1 MRISTPAVL
10 LAVSLVASAAA
21 PDAPPASP
29 PPPRFPSDVDLV
41 VVDVVVTAKG
51 GAPLAGLRA
60 EDFKVTE
67 DGVPQEVG
75 TFEAIDVSAETA
87 QDESP
92 ERRPRVSVNTG
103 VQGMTTRSFVIVFD
117 QVHLTSL
124 SAERA
129 KTAISD
135 FLRFGPRE
143 GDTVTIVGTGG
154 GSWWMTRA
162 SEDMEELRD
171 VLKRL
176 QGRSQANDSPDR
188 ITDWEAMRIWQDR
201 DPITLEQVRRRFE
214 TYISGRQRMAEGDPV
229 RGQDRITDASNGKE
243 LVPDDDIRNRAQD
256 VYQRSLVSNRTTLS
270 GLSRVLDSLGAVR
283 GRKTVILFSEG
294 FIRDTRL
301 EEYDTV
307 IRSAQRSN
315 AAIYFVDA
323 RGLEGMPAATTAQF
337 GALLPATDVAT
348 QRTEELVATL
358 GADTLANNTG
368 GFAIKNTNDLGRGL
382 TRIAQETRRYYL
394 LGYVPTNARRDGSW
408 RKIDVKVGRG
418 DVEVRARKG
427 YYAPGSGRKG
437 DHAAAGSWRPGL
449 QQALDSPFEFQAIP
463 VRLTHHLFG
472 KGDDRGQAR
481 ALLSAEIDVRSL
493 AFAEEAGRSVDT
505 VEFLLVVTH
514 RASGVFQRQDQKL
527 ELKLPPNVRL
537 ALGRS
542 WLPVSREFDLA
553 PGRYQAKLA
562 VRDTR
567 SGNIGSVS
575 HDFEV
580 PALDGWRTSTP
591 VLSDALEPRT
601 EGAPVRPVIP
611 ARRTFAPGATLYF
624 QFEVY
629 GSAPD
634 PASGLPRVSS
644 GFTVRASDG
653 EVISRGAP
661 VAIKPAAEGRLARLG
676 RISLEG
682 LAPGRYELV
691 LDLRDDVAGRTLEV
705 REPFS
710 VEVPSVPVSERRP
723 SPLSAAARTPSPS

>member
-1 MRISTPAVL
+1 MNPSKPAVL
-10 LAVSLVASAAA
+10 LAVSLAVTAGGQEPPRTPAA
-21 PDAPPASP
+21 
-29 PPPRFPSDVDLV
+29 PRFPSDVELV
-41 VVDVVVTAKG
+41 VVDVVVTAKA
-51 GAPLAGLRA
+51 GAPVAGLRA

-75 TFEAIDVSAETA
+75 TFEAVDVSAETGEV
-87 QDESP
+87 ESA
-92 ERRPRVSVNTG
+92 ELRPRVSVNTG
-103 VQGMTTRSFVIVFD
+103 LQGMTARSFVIVFD

-124 SAERA
+124 NAERA
-129 KTAISD
+129 KKAIAD
-135 FLRFGPRE
+135 FFRFGPRE

-162 SEDMEELRD
+162 SEDMQELRD

-176 QGRSQANDSPDR
+176 QGRSPATDTPDR

-214 TYISGRQRMAEGDPV
+214 TYISGRSRSAEGDPI
-229 RGQDRITDASNGKE
+229 RGTDRITDASNGKD
-243 LVPDDDIRNRAQD
+243 LVPDDEIRNRAQA
-256 VYQRSLVSNRTTLS
+256 VYQHSVVSNRTTLS

-307 IRSAQRSN
+307 IRAAQRSN

-323 RGLEGMPAATTAQF
+323 KGLEGMPAATTAQY
-337 GALLPATDVAT
+337 GAMLPASDVAA

-394 LGYVPTNARRDGSW
+394 LGYVSTNARRDGDW
-408 RKIDVKVGRG
+408 RKIDVKVARA
-418 DVEVRARKG
+418 DVDVRARKG
-427 YYAPGSGRKG
+427 YYAPGGGKKG
-437 DHAAAGSWRPGL
+437 GSAAAGSWRPGL

-472 KGDDRGQAR
+472 EGEKGKAR
-481 ALLSAEIDVRSL
+481 ALLSADIDVRSL
-493 AFAEEAGRSVDT
+493 AFAEEGGRSVDT

-514 RASGVFQRQDQKL
+514 RESGLFQRQDQKL
-527 ELKLPPNVRL
+527 ELKLPPEVRL

-542 WLPVSREFDLA
+542 WLPVSREFELG
-553 PGRYQAKLA
+553 PGAYQAKLA

-567 SGNIGSVS
+567 GGTIGSVS

-580 PALDGWRTSTP
+580 PPLEGWRTSTP

-601 EGAPVRPVIP
+601 EGAPLKAVIP

-644 GFTVRASDG
+644 GFAVRTSEG
-653 EVISRGAP
+653 NVTSRGAP
-661 VAIKPAAEGRLARLG
+661 VAIRPSADGRVARLG

-682 LAPGRYELV
+682 MAPGRYELV
-691 LDLRDDVAGRTLEV
+691 LDLRDDVSGRTLEV

-710 VEVPSVPVSERRP
+710 IEAPAGPGE
-723 SPLSAAARTPSPS
+723 

>member
-1 MRISTPAVL
+1 MNPSKPAVL
-10 LAVSLVASAAA
+10 LAVSLAASAAGQEPRRA
-21 PDAPPASP
+21 PES
-29 PPPRFPSDVDLV
+29 PRFPSDVELV

-51 GAPLAGLRA
+51 GGPLAGLRA
-60 EDFKVTE
+60 EDFKVSE

-75 TFEAIDVSAETA
+75 TFEAVDVSAETA
-87 QDESP
+87 EVEP
-92 ERRPRVSVNTG
+92 AELRPRVSVNTG
-103 VQGMTTRSFVIVFD
+103 LQGMTARSFVIVFD

-124 SAERA
+124 NAERA
-129 KTAISD
+129 KKAIAD

-162 SEDMEELRD
+162 TDDMQELRD
-171 VLKRL
+171 VLERL
-176 QGRSQANDSPDR
+176 HGRSPATETPDR

-201 DPITLEQVRRRFE
+201 DPLTLEQVRRRFE
-214 TYISGRQRMAEGDPV
+214 TYISGRSRSAEGDPV
-229 RGQDRITDASNGKE
+229 RGQDRLTDASGGKE
-243 LVPDDDIRNRAQD
+243 LVSDDEIRNRAQD
-256 VYQRSLVSNRTTLS
+256 VYQHSVVSNRTTLS

-315 AAIYFVDA
+315 AAIYFVDVK
-323 RGLEGMPAATTAQF
+323 GLEGMPAATTAQY
-337 GALLPATDVAT
+337 GAMLPAADVAA

-394 LGYVPTNARRDGSW
+394 LGYVSTNTRRDGDW
-408 RKIDVKVGRG
+408 RKIDVKVGRA

-427 YYAPGSGRKG
+427 YYAPGGGGKGGR
-437 DHAAAGSWRPGL
+437 AAAGSWRPGL

-463 VRLTHHLFG
+463 VRLTHHVFG
-472 KGDDRGQAR
+472 EGEEKGKAR
-481 ALLSAEIDVRSL
+481 ALLSADIDVRGL
-493 AFAEEAGRSVDT
+493 AFAEEGGRSVDT

-527 ELKLPPNVRL
+527 ELKLPPEVRL
-537 ALGRS
+537 SLGRS

-553 PGRYQAKLA
+553 PGGYQAKLA

-567 SGNIGSVS
+567 SGTIGSVS
-575 HDFEV
+575 HDFDV
-580 PALDGWRTSTP
+580 PDLQGWRTSTP

-601 EGAPVRPVIP
+601 EGTALRPVIP

-629 GSAPD
+629 GSARD

-644 GFTVRASDG
+644 GFRVRTSDG
-653 EVISRGAP
+653 AVISRGAP
-661 VAIKPAAEGRLARLG
+661 VPIRPAAEGRLARLG

-682 LAPGRYELV
+682 MAPGRYELV

-710 VEVPSVPVSERRP
+710 VEMPGGPASE
-723 SPLSAAARTPSPS
+723 

>member
-1 MRISTPAVL
+1 MSPSKPAVL
-10 LAVSLVASAAA
+10 LAVSLAATA
-21 PDAPPASP
+21 AGQEPRRTPEA
-29 PPPRFPSDVDLV
+29 PRFPSDVELV

-51 GAPLAGLRA
+51 GGPLAGLRA
-60 EDFKVTE
+60 EDFKVEE

-75 TFEAIDVSAETA
+75 TFEAVDVSAETTEVEPA
-87 QDESP
+87 EL
-92 ERRPRVSVNTG
+92 RPRVSVNTG
-103 VQGMTTRSFVIVFD
+103 LQGMTARSFVIVFD

-124 SAERA
+124 NAERA
-129 KTAISD
+129 KKAIAD
-135 FLRFGPRE
+135 FFRFGPRE

-162 SEDMEELRD
+162 SEDMQEMRD

-176 QGRSQANDSPDR
+176 QGRSPATETPDR

-214 TYISGRQRMAEGDPV
+214 TYISGRSRSAEGDPV
-229 RGQDRITDASNGKE
+229 RGQDRITDASGGKE
-243 LVPDDDIRNRAQD
+243 LVSDDEIRNRAQD
-256 VYQRSLVSNRTTLS
+256 VYQHSVVSNRTTLS

-301 EEYDTV
+301 DEYDNV
-307 IRSAQRSN
+307 IRAAQRSN

-323 RGLEGMPAATTAQF
+323 KGLEGMPAATTAQY
-337 GALLPATDVAT
+337 GAMLPAADVAS

-394 LGYVPTNARRDGSW
+394 LGYVSTNTRRDGDW
-408 RKIDVKVGRG
+408 RKIGVKVDRA

-427 YYAPGSGRKG
+427 YYAPGGGGKG
-437 DHAAAGSWRPGL
+437 SRAAGGSWRPGL

-463 VRLTHHLFG
+463 VRLTHHVFG
-472 KGDDRGQAR
+472 ESDEKGKAR
-481 ALLSAEIDVRSL
+481 ALLSADIDVRGL
-493 AFAEEAGRSVDT
+493 AFAEEGGRSVDT
-505 VEFLLVVTH
+505 LEFLLVVTH

-527 ELKLPPNVRL
+527 ELKLPPEVRL
-537 ALGRS
+537 SLGRS

-553 PGRYQAKLA
+553 PGGYQAKLA

-567 SGNIGSVS
+567 GGTIGSVS

-580 PALDGWRTSTP
+580 PALEGWRTSTP
-591 VLSDALEPRT
+591 VLSDALEPRK
-601 EGAPVRPVIP
+601 EGEPLRAVIP
-611 ARRTFAPGATLYF
+611 SRRTFAPGATLYF

-629 GSAPD
+629 GASRD
-634 PASGLPRVSS
+634 PASGVPRVSS
-644 GFTVRASDG
+644 GFAVRTREG
-653 EVISRGAP
+653 TEISHGAP
-661 VAIKPAAEGRLARLG
+661 VPIRPSADGRVARLG

-682 LAPGRYELV
+682 MAPGRYELV

-710 VEVPSVPVSERRP
+710 VELPGVPVTE
-723 SPLSAAARTPSPS
+723 

>member
-1 MRISTPAVL
+1 MKVSTPAL
-10 LAVSLVASAAA
+10 LVTASLVASAAGQ
-21 PDAPPASP
+21 DVRPAA

-75 TFEAIDVSAETA
+75 TFEAIDVSAETGEI
-87 QDESP
+87 ESA
-92 ERRPRVSVNTG
+92 ESRPRVSVNTG

-124 SAERA
+124 GAERA

-162 SEDMEELRD
+162 SEDMQELRD

-176 QGRSQANDSPDR
+176 QGRSQVNDTPDR

-201 DPITLEQVRRRFE
+201 DPMTLEQVRRRFE
-214 TYISGRQRMAEGDPV
+214 TYISGRQRSAEGDPV
-229 RGQDRITDASNGKE
+229 RGQDRITDAEIAGRD
-243 LVPDDDIRNRAQD
+243 LVPDDEIRNRAQE
-256 VYQRSLVSNRTTLS
+256 VYQQSVVSNRTTLS
-270 GLSRVLDSLGAVR
+270 GLARVLDSLGAVR

-301 EEYDTV
+301 DEYDAV

-337 GALLPATDVAT
+337 GALLPAADVAQ
-348 QRTEELVATL
+348 QRTDELVATL

-394 LGYVPTNARRDGSW
+394 LGYVPTNPRRDGGW
-408 RKIDVKVGRG
+408 RKIEVKLGRG

-427 YYAPGSGRKG
+427 YYAPGGAKKG
-437 DHAAAGSWRPGL
+437 ERAAAGSWRPGL

-472 KGDDRGQAR
+472 EGDQKGKAR
-481 ALLSAEIDVRSL
+481 ALLSADIDVRGL
-493 AFAEEAGRSVDT
+493 AFAEEGGRSVDT

-527 ELKLPPNVRL
+527 ELKLPPEVRRE
-537 ALGRS
+537 LGRS
-542 WLPVSREFDLA
+542 WLPVRREFDLA
-553 PGRYQAKLA
+553 PGGYQAKLA

-567 SGNIGSVS
+567 SGAIGSVS
-575 HDFEV
+575 HDFDV
-580 PALDGWRTSTP
+580 PALEGWRTSSP
-591 VLSDALEPRT
+591 VLSDALEPRK
-601 EGAPVRPVIP
+601 EGEPLRPVIP
-611 ARRTFAPGATLYF
+611 ARRSFAPGATLYF

-653 EVISRGAP
+653 TVISRGVP

-705 REPFS
+705 HEPFS
-710 VEVPSVPVSERRP
+710 IEVPG
-723 SPLSAAARTPSPS
+723 AAAGD

>member
-1 MRISTPAVL
+1 MSPSKPAVL
-10 LAVSLVASAAA
+10 LAVSLAATA
-21 PDAPPASP
+21 AGQEPRRTPEA
-29 PPPRFPSDVDLV
+29 PRFPSDVELV

-51 GAPLAGLRA
+51 GGPLAGLRA
-60 EDFKVTE
+60 EDFKVEE

-75 TFEAIDVSAETA
+75 TFEAVDVSAETTEVEPA
-87 QDESP
+87 EL
-92 ERRPRVSVNTG
+92 RPRVSVNTG
-103 VQGMTTRSFVIVFD
+103 LQGMTARSFVIVFD

-124 SAERA
+124 NAERA
-129 KTAISD
+129 KKAIAD
-135 FLRFGPRE
+135 FFRFGPRE

-162 SEDMEELRD
+162 SEDMQEMRD

-176 QGRSQANDSPDR
+176 QGRSPATETPDR

-214 TYISGRQRMAEGDPV
+214 TYISGRSRSAEGDPV
-229 RGQDRITDASNGKE
+229 RGQDRITDASGGKE
-243 LVPDDDIRNRAQD
+243 LVSDDEIRNRAQD
-256 VYQRSLVSNRTTLS
+256 VYQHSVVSNRTTLS

-301 EEYDTV
+301 DEYDNV
-307 IRSAQRSN
+307 IRAAQRSN

-323 RGLEGMPAATTAQF
+323 KGLEGMPAATTAQY
-337 GALLPATDVAT
+337 GAMLPAADVAS

-394 LGYVPTNARRDGSW
+394 LGYVSTNTRRDGDW
-408 RKIDVKVGRG
+408 RKIGVKVDRA

-427 YYAPGSGRKG
+427 YYAPGGGGKG
-437 DHAAAGSWRPGL
+437 SRAAGGSWRPGL

-463 VRLTHHLFG
+463 VRLTHHVFG
-472 KGDDRGQAR
+472 ESDEKGKAR
-481 ALLSAEIDVRSL
+481 ALLSADIDVRGL
-493 AFAEEAGRSVDT
+493 AFADEGGRSVDT
-505 VEFLLVVTH
+505 LEFLLVVTH

-527 ELKLPPNVRL
+527 ELKLPPEVRL
-537 ALGRS
+537 SLSRS

-553 PGRYQAKLA
+553 PGGYQAKLA

-567 SGNIGSVS
+567 GGTIGSVS

-580 PALDGWRTSTP
+580 PDLQGWRVSTP

-601 EGAPVRPVIP
+601 EGVPLRAVIP

-629 GSAPD
+629 GASRD

-644 GFTVRASDG
+644 GFAVRTREGAA
-653 EVISRGAP
+653 ITHGAP
-661 VAIKPAAEGRLARLG
+661 VPIRPSADGRVARLG

-682 LAPGRYELV
+682 MVPGRYELV
-691 LDLRDDVAGRTLEV
+691 VDLRDDVAGRTLEV

-710 VEVPSVPVSERRP
+710 VEVPAP
-723 SPLSAAARTPSPS
+723 SLAP

>member
-1 MRISTPAVL
+1 MTIFKPAL
-10 LAVSLVASAAA
+10 LLVVSLAARAAGQA
-21 PDAPPASP
+21 PARAPE
-29 PPPRFPSDVDLV
+29 PPRFPSDVELV

-60 EDFKVTE
+60 EDFKVSE

-75 TFEAIDVSAETA
+75 TFEAVDVSAGTA
-87 QDESP
+87 EVESA
-92 ERRPRVSVNTG
+92 ERHPRVSVNTG
-103 VQGMTTRSFVIVFD
+103 LQAMNTRSFVIVFD
-117 QVHLTSL
+117 QVHLTAL
-124 SAERA
+124 GAARA
-129 KTAISD
+129 KAAISD

-162 SEDMEELRD
+162 SDDMQELRD

-176 QGRSQANDSPDR
+176 HGRSPANDTPDR

-201 DPITLEQVRRRFE
+201 DPLTLEQVRRRFE
-214 TYISGRQRMAEGDPV
+214 TYVTGRSRSAEGDPV
-229 RGQDRITDASNGKE
+229 RGQDRITDAEIAGKD
-243 LVPDDDIRNRAQD
+243 LVPDDEIRNRAQE
-256 VYQRSLVSNRTTLS
+256 VYQQSVVSNRTTLS
-270 GLSRVLDSLGAVR
+270 GLARVLDSLGAVR

-301 EEYDTV
+301 AEYDAV

-348 QRTEELVATL
+348 QRTDELVATL

-408 RKIDVKVGRG
+408 RKIEVTLGRG

-427 YYAPGSGRKG
+427 YYAPGGDKKG
-437 DHAAAGSWRPGL
+437 ERVAAGSWRPGL
-449 QQALDSPFEFQAIP
+449 QQALDSPFEFQGIP

-472 KGDDRGQAR
+472 EGGQKGKAR
-481 ALLSAEIDVRSL
+481 ALLSAEIDVRGL
-493 AFAEEAGRSVDT
+493 AFAEESGRSVDT

-514 RASGVFQRQDQKL
+514 GASGVFQRQDQKL
-527 ELKLPPNVRL
+527 DLKLPPDVRL
-537 ALGRS
+537 ALTRS

-553 PGRYQAKLA
+553 PGGYQAKLA

-567 SGNIGSVS
+567 SGAIGSVS

-580 PALDGWRTSTP
+580 PALEGWRTSSP
-591 VLSDALEPRT
+591 VLSDALEPRS
-601 EGAPVRPVIP
+601 EGAPLRPVIP
-611 ARRTFAPGATLYF
+611 ARRSFAPGATLYF

-644 GFTVRASDG
+644 GFMVRASDG
-653 EVISRGAP
+653 AVISQGAP

-676 RISLEG
+676 RISLDG

-705 REPFS
+705 REPFAIEAPAGAS
-710 VEVPSVPVSERRP
+710 SN
-723 SPLSAAARTPSPS
+723 

>member
-1 MRISTPAVL
+1 MNPSKPAAL
-10 LAVSLVASAAA
+10 LAVFLAATA
-21 PDAPPASP
+21 AGQEPRRPPES
-29 PPPRFPSDVDLV
+29 PRFPSDVELV

-51 GAPLAGLRA
+51 GGPLAGLRA
-60 EDFKVTE
+60 EDFKVSE
-67 DGVPQEVG
+67 DGAPQEVG
-75 TFEAIDVSAETA
+75 TFEAVDVSAETA
-87 QDESP
+87 EIEP
-92 ERRPRVSVNTG
+92 AELRPRVSVNTG
-103 VQGMTTRSFVIVFD
+103 LQGMTARSFVIVFD
-117 QVHLTSL
+117 QVHLTSMG
-124 SAERA
+124 AERA
-129 KTAISD
+129 KKAIAD

-162 SEDMEELRD
+162 TEDMQELRD

-176 QGRSQANDSPDR
+176 QGRSPATETPDR

-201 DPITLEQVRRRFE
+201 DPLTLEQVRRRFE
-214 TYISGRQRMAEGDPV
+214 TYISGRSRSAEGDPV
-229 RGQDRITDASNGKE
+229 RGQDRLTDASGGKE
-243 LVPDDDIRNRAQD
+243 LVSDDEIRNRAQD
-256 VYQRSLVSNRTTLS
+256 VYQHSVVSNRTTLS

-315 AAIYFVDA
+315 AAIYFVDVK
-323 RGLEGMPAATTAQF
+323 GLEGMPAATTAQY
-337 GALLPATDVAT
+337 GAMLPAADVAA

-394 LGYVPTNARRDGSW
+394 LGYVSTNRRREGDW
-408 RKIDVKVGRG
+408 RKIDVKVDRA

-427 YYAPGSGRKG
+427 YYAPGGGKKG
-437 DHAAAGSWRPGL
+437 GGAAAGSWRPGL

-463 VRLTHHLFG
+463 VRLTHHVFG
-472 KGDDRGQAR
+472 EGEEKGKAR
-481 ALLSAEIDVRSL
+481 ALLSADIDVRGL
-493 AFAEEAGRSVDT
+493 AFAEEGGRSVDT
-505 VEFLLVVTH
+505 LEFLLVVTH

-527 ELKLPPNVRL
+527 ELKLPPEVRL
-537 ALGRS
+537 SLGRS

-553 PGRYQAKLA
+553 PGGYQAKLA

-567 SGNIGSVS
+567 SGTIGSVS
-575 HDFEV
+575 HDFDV
-580 PALDGWRTSTP
+580 PDFQGWRTSTP

-601 EGAPVRPVIP
+601 EGAALRPVIP

-629 GSAPD
+629 GSARD

-644 GFTVRASDG
+644 GFTVRTSNGA
-653 EVISRGAP
+653 VISRGAP
-661 VAIKPAAEGRLARLG
+661 VAIRPAAEGRLARLG

-682 LAPGRYELV
+682 MAPGSYELV

-710 VEVPSVPVSERRP
+710 VEAPSVPGSE
-723 SPLSAAARTPSPS
+723 